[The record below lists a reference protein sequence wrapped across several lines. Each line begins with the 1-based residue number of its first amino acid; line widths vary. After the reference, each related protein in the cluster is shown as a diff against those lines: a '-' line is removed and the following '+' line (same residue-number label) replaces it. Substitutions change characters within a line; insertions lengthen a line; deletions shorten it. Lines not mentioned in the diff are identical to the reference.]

1 MSTKLLFMLAM
12 AVLLLSL
19 LMLAEALPSRYRA
32 VCAASSAALGGSCPL
47 LASSKMKDSG
57 PTASNSRACVLASCL
72 SLAFV
77 CADSL
82 DLRTSSIFGQAVTAV
97 RGAPYLAFHCLLSWL
112 SSAVTKQLLRKLSVF
127 CETGNSFVPV
137 VAALPSCSSSGS
149 GKET

>member
-1 MSTKLLFMLAM
+1 M

-19 LMLAEALPSRYRA
+19 VMLAEALLNRCRA
-32 VCAASSAALGGSCPL
+32 VCAASLVALGGSCPL

-57 PTASNSRACVLASCL
+57 PMASNNRAWVLASCL

-82 DLRTSSIFGQAVTAV
+82 DFRILSIFGQAAAPVC
-97 RGAPYLAFHCLLSWL
+97 GAPHSAFHCLLTWL
-112 SSAVTKQLLRKLSVF
+112 GSAVVKQLLRKLSVF

-137 VAALPSCSSSGS
+137 VAALPSCSSSES
-149 GKET
+149 GKETWRE